1 MQSPFNGSRI
11 AGGEILHVSRFRF
24 FPRFLRRL
32 VEGSCGGVESVDD
45 LIDGDDAL
53 VEVVFRR
60 FQRRSTPRILRA
72 VS

>member
-1 MQSPFNGSRI
+1 MGLAFPATKSFMFPASASFLDSFVDSSR
-11 AGGEILHVSRFRF
+11 AAAA
-24 FPRFLRRL
+24 
-32 VEGSCGGVESVDD
+32 VESVDD